1 MSQLEFDLNYVKS
14 ILDYDNDDTFGF
26 IYSRTTEDLNC
37 IFDNL
42 NYQDKK
48 ILTVL
53 SSSDYLFHLYTKDV
67 ASVDTFD
74 INPLTYRYFHLRK
87 WLLNYN
93 YLDISIL
100 SIKELIYI
108 VKKVNPTS
116 KEEQDSKL
124 FWMIVFEKL
133 KNTNESLYDALFSY
147 VSPKETYTESIN
159 TIKQNL
165 IKKEPVFYQC
175 DIINSS
181 CIKNNYDL
189 IFLSNI
195 LDYNR
200 NKKSLLKFMRKLDLL
215 LNKDGSLVC
224 THIPNLTNP
233 TIDLKEE
240 ILLFEKYFQYEE
252 LYNKESD
259 GILYYKYTKKL
270 LFSSR
275 TI

>member
-1 MSQLEFDLNYVKS
+1 M
-14 ILDYDNDDTFGF
+14 
-26 IYSRTTEDLNC
+26 
-37 IFDNL
+37 
-42 NYQDKK
+42 
-48 ILTVL
+48 
-53 SSSDYLFHLYTKDV
+53 
-67 ASVDTFD
+67 
-74 INPLTYRYFHLRK
+74 
-87 WLLNYN
+87 LNYN

-124 FWMIVFEKL
+124 FWMIVFDKL